1 MVVCF
6 HYRDSSDSF
15 NDLSYVPITC
25 TLFTGSK
32 IWWDPI
38 VTVTSIIGAQWGDEG
53 KGKIT
58 DFLADKSK
66 VVARSQGGNNAGHTI
81 VVDGKKHK
89 LHLLPSGI
97 LRKDIINV
105 IGNGVVV
112 NPDVLLKELANLDD
126 ERGQLFISD
135 RAHII
140 MPYHKMLDGA
150 EENSK
155 GKSFIG
161 TTGNG
166 IGPCYSDKAS
176 RIGLRMGDLED
187 DDMIIER
194 LEKALP
200 RNQALLNHYG
210 IKDDLTIDGLLET
223 CKAWGKELG
232 GFITDTSLL
241 VNQHIDNGDSVL
253 LEGAQGV
260 HIDIEYGTYPFVTSS
275 SPTTA
280 GAALGSGIAP
290 SKISDVVGVTKAYL
304 TRVGSGPFPT
314 ELTDDIGEQLG
325 FRGKEFGT
333 VTSRK
338 RRCGWFDGVLVRQT
352 IKVSGIDGIA
362 LTKLDVLDELDEI
375 KMCVQYELEGKKIDY
390 LSAAAED
397 QVKVKPI
404 YKTFKGWKSSTK
416 GVKNIDALPDNAK
429 KYVYAIE
436 DFVGAKISSIST
448 SPEREDTIL
457 LENPF
462 DV

>member
-1 MVVCF
+1 M
-6 HYRDSSDSF
+6 
-15 NDLSYVPITC
+15 
-25 TLFTGSK
+25 
-32 IWWDPI
+32 
-38 VTVTSIIGAQWGDEG
+38 TVTTIIGAQWGDEG

-58 DFLADKSK
+58 DYLADNSK

-97 LRKDIINV
+97 LRKDIVNV
-105 IGNGVVV
+105 VGNGVVV
-112 NPDVLLKELANLDD
+112 NPDVLLKELSNLEG

-135 RAHII
+135 RAHVI
-140 MPYHKMLDGA
+140 MPYHKLLDGG
-150 EENSK
+150 EESSK
-155 GKSFIG
+155 GKSMIG

-176 RIGLRMGDLED
+176 RIGIRMGDLLD

-210 IKDDLTIDGLLET
+210 IDNDLTVDSLIEN
-223 CKAWGKELG
+223 CKGWRDQLG

-241 VNQHIDNGDSVL
+241 VNRHIDNGDNVL

-290 SKISDVVGVTKAYL
+290 SKISNVVGVTKAYL

-314 ELTDDIGEQLG
+314 ELEDEVGEMIREKGQ
-325 FRGKEFGT
+325 EFGT
-333 VTSRK
+333 TTGRP
-338 RRCGWFDGVLVRQT
+338 RRCGWLDLVMLELSNRICGFSSLAIMKLDILSDMDE
-352 IKVSGIDGIA
+352 IKVCVAYKGADGSEINHFPSSLSQLAKCTPVYKNFPGWSSSGIDISKGI
-362 LTKLDVLDELDEI
+362 VPNE
-375 KMCVQYELEGKKIDY
+375 M
-390 LSAAAED
+390 
-397 QVKVKPI
+397 
-404 YKTFKGWKSSTK
+404 
-416 GVKNIDALPDNAK
+416 KNFL
-429 KYVYAIE
+429 
-436 DFVGAKISSIST
+436 DFVSQSLNLPISIVSLG
-448 SPEREDTIL
+448 PGRDETII
-457 LENPF
+457 F
-462 DV
+462 